1 MLNLNVLLE
10 WFGTFLR
17 ANPERM
23 TLAFV
28 RHGARVELEGCE
40 PPLESDAGKRR
51 VPS

>member
-17 ANPERM
+17 ASPERM

-28 RHGARVELEGCE
+28 KYGAQVKLEGRE
-40 PPLESDAGKRR
+40 PPLESGAGKHR